1 MTARPGPVPGLSCA
15 RVGPGWADSVPV
27 LRRGGKV
34 VVAHGNS
41 LRAVC
46 ALIDDLDDLD
56 EREVRDLNVPSG
68 HPLVYDIASDGRAA
82 PRGGRYLDPTSDQR
96 AAEQIAGERRNLSG
110 PTVE

>member
-1 MTARPGPVPGLSCA
+1 MPGLSCA

-46 ALIDDLDDLD
+46 ALIDDLD
-56 EREVRDLNVPSG
+56 EWEVRDLNVPSG

-82 PRGGRYLDPTSDQR
+82 PGGGRYLDPTSNPR

>member
-34 VVAHGNS
+34 AVPHGNS

-46 ALIDDLDDLD
+46 ALIDDLD
-56 EREVRDLNVPSG
+56 EREVRDLDVPSG

-82 PRGGRYLDPTSDQR
+82 PGGGRYLDPTSDPR